1 MKYFFAIIKFMNDTE
16 LLYLIIFGIIFF
28 IIFSIWV
35 YYYNK
40 KQYEKTSYYEITQ
53 VPYWI
58 MLHDLGKNGEY
69 KIYKTLKKYELNG
82 AKFLF
87 NLYYSFSDTF
97 EICFC

>member
-1 MKYFFAIIKFMNDTE
+1 MNDTE